1 MNPFILIVL
10 LVIISCAVGFV
21 LIKRGMLRRS
31 LSANSDFNPYER
43 SRTLFSPI
51 HSTFLDLLEK
61 AIDDRYRVL
70 GKVRLTDV
78 VDVRADLSPKQHVAA
93 LKRLPASRLDFI
105 ICERDSTFILGAVM
119 IDEDE
124 GANDS
129 VNALQE
135 SALDKFLVTVGIPV
149 VRLSSKLDYSVEDL
163 RIELS
168 RALFL
173 KWKNSTSTDEKV
185 VMSKQGGKNS
195 KPYGVCPACGLP
207 YVKRRARKGTYAGKF
222 FLTCSNYPECK
233 QVKLIKDKS
242 A

>member
-1 MNPFILIVL
+1 ML
-10 LVIISCAVGFV
+10 A
-21 LIKRGMLRRS
+21 KRGILPRS
-31 LSANSDFNPYER
+31 LSVNSDLNPYER
-43 SRTLFSPI
+43 SRTLLSPI
-51 HSTFLDLLEK
+51 HSTFFDLLEK

-78 VDVRADLSPKQHVAA
+78 VDVRADLSPKQRVAA
-93 LKRLPASRLDFI
+93 LKRLPPSRLDFI

-124 GANDS
+124 GTTDS
-129 VNALQE
+129 VSVLQE

-149 VRLSSKLDYSVEDL
+149 VRLSSKQDYSVEDL
-163 RIELS
+163 RIEVS

-173 KWKNSTSTDEKV
+173 KWKNTTSVDEEV
-185 VMSKQGGKNS
+185 VTSKHGGKKSN
-195 KPYGVCPACGLP
+195 PQGTCPACGLP

-233 QVKLIKDKS
+233 QVKLLKDKS

>member
-1 MNPFILIVL
+1 MNPIIVIVILFIIF
-10 LVIISCAVGFV
+10 CAVGFV
-21 LIKRGMLRRS
+21 FMKRGMLRRS
-31 LSANSDFNPYER
+31 LSVNSELNPYER

-78 VDVRADLSPKQHVAA
+78 VDVRADLSPQQRIAA

-124 GANDS
+124 GTNDS
-129 VNALQE
+129 KIALQE

-149 VRLSSKLDYSVEDL
+149 VRLSSKQDYSVEDL
-163 RIELS
+163 RIEIS

-173 KWKNSTSTDEKV
+173 KWKNNTSTEEKV
-185 VMSKQGGKNS
+185 VMSKRGGNNRKL
-195 KPYGVCPACGLP
+195 YGVCPICGSP

>member
-1 MNPFILIVL
+1 ML
-10 LVIISCAVGFV
+10 L
-21 LIKRGMLRRS
+21 KRGMLPLS
-31 LSANSDFNPYER
+31 LSVNSEFNPYER

-51 HSTFLDLLEK
+51 HSTFFDLLEK

-78 VDVRADLSPKQHVAA
+78 VDVRADLSPKQRMAA

-119 IDEDE
+119 IDENDS
-124 GANDS
+124 ATDS

-149 VRLSSKLDYSVEDL
+149 VRLSSKQDYSVEDL
-163 RIELS
+163 RIEIS

-173 KWKNSTSTDEKV
+173 KWKNNTSTDEKE
-185 VMSKQGGKNS
+185 MILTKGAKISH
-195 KPYGVCPACGLP
+195 PHGVCPACGLP

-233 QVKLIKDKS
+233 QVKLLKDKS